1 MKSTTLLASLAAAAT
16 LVLAIPSSRAD
27 GFGEVV
33 VGIANPIGDSDYDNA
48 VDTSFKLG
56 VRAGELGKNGLGF
69 EGALDWTPISD
80 NYGGSVLG
88 QSLDVSWQ
96 RFRLQGGL
104 RFGKVL
110 GSHNLMVF
118 GRALAG
124 VDIIHTSVS
133 ATVLGQTSSSSDT
146 DTGLALEFGGGI
158 LVDAGPVVL
167 GGQLA
172 IPFGFHFDNSSTD
185 NVDRSYTAID
195 LDILF
200 TASTSF

>member
-33 VGIANPIGDSDYDNA
+33 VGIANPIGDDDYDNA

-69 EGALDWTPISD
+69 EGAFDWTPISD

-88 QSLDVSWQ
+88 QSIDVSWQ
-96 RFRLQGGL
+96 RFRIQGGL
-104 RFGKVL
+104 RFGKL
-110 GSHNLMVF
+110 MGHNLMVF

-124 VDIIHTSVS
+124 VDLIHTSVS
-133 ATVLGQTSSSSDT
+133 ATVLGQTSSDSDT
-146 DTGLALEFGGGI
+146 DAGLALEFGGGI
-158 LVDAGPVVL
+158 LVNAGPVVL

-172 IPFGFHFDNSSTD
+172 VPFGFHFDDSNSD

-195 LDILF
+195 LDVLF
-200 TASTSF
+200 TASTAF